1 MQNDK
6 ISFDTFLKSDDCLP
20 DEPKTKEKVFKD
32 RQQKGADVS
41 FIVLVIVAIISIA
54 LCILYYKEVFMP
66 IDDTYTVILG
76 SSSSSSQA
84 PQKVGDK
91 VNINTADIE
100 TLCTLKSIGE
110 SRALEIVSYRIANG
124 PFEDI
129 SDIKNVKGIGES
141 VFDKIKDSI
150 CV

>member
-1 MQNDK
+1 MQDDK
-6 ISFDTFLKSDDCLP
+6 ISFDTFLKSDNCVP
-20 DEPKTKEKVFKD
+20 NGNIPKENIFKNTKEKIFD
-32 RQQKGADVS
+32 FS
-41 FIVLVIVAIISIA
+41 FVILIIIAAASIA
-54 LCILYYKEVFMP
+54 LCILYYKEAFMP
-66 IDDTYTVILG
+66 IDDTYNIILG
-76 SSSSSSQA
+76 NSSSSSQA

-124 PFEDI
+124 PFKDI
-129 SDIKNVKGIGES
+129 ADIKNVNGIGETI
-141 VFDKIKDSI
+141 FNKIKDSI